1 MVSQPEAFADGMP
14 FYFLSWDSQESEAT
28 FLCSQVGV
36 GPDIGTMGRLLG
48 HQTGHSHIW
57 KCVGQEIIIYWCIY
71 FQGSG

>member
-57 KCVGQEIIIYWCIY
+57 
-71 FQGSG
+71 